1 MSSAKATSPLESA
14 VHSLTLIYRIAG
26 EESPTNHS
34 LVKDVWAGPERLLA
48 HQKTNKEP
56 ISVLQLELL
65 VSSEAAVSATLYD
78 IRSVALSLLAFA
90 AFLRFDELSRLI
102 RSDVKF
108 ENEMLQLFI
117 ESSKTDQFRDRAWVL
132 RQWWTDI

>member
-1 MSSAKATSPLESA
+1 M
-14 VHSLTLIYRIAG
+14 
-26 EESPTNHS
+26 
-34 LVKDVWAGPERLLA
+34 
-48 HQKTNKEP
+48 
-56 ISVLQLELL
+56 QLELL

-108 ENEMLQLFI
+108 ENEMLQLCI
-117 ESSKTDQFRDRAWVL
+117 ESSKTDQFRDRA
-132 RQWWTDI
+132 